1 MIRKTAT
8 ITAASIAGIILAGGA
23 AVGANIGILN
33 SSEDDTL
40 GQLSAELQPAPESTS
55 TSPDT
60 SPSVERF
67 TVDAAGTVAVRHVGD
82 AIEVENV
89 SPNTGWSWDD
99 VSDSDTVIQ
108 LTFRHA
114 ASGEVLDFVARTD
127 EAGVVTARVERRSTT
142 PPTTPATTPATLG
155 TAPGTTAGPDANRYD
170 DDRDDDA
177 GYDDRDD
184 DDHEREEHEHEG
196 WDSDD

>member
-55 TSPDT
+55 TSLDT
-60 SPSVERF
+60 SPSAERF
-67 TVDAAGTVAVRHVGD
+67 TVDAAGTVVVRQVVDG
-82 AIEVENV
+82 IEVESV

-99 VSDSDTVIQ
+99 VSDSDTVVQ
-108 LTFRHA
+108 LTFRHSG
-114 ASGEVLDFVARTD
+114 SGEVLDFVARVD
-127 EAGVVTARVERRSTT
+127 EAGVITARVERRSST
-142 PPTTPATTPATLG
+142 PATTPATAPATLG
-155 TAPGTTAGPDANRYD
+155 TAPGTTAGHDDHRD
-170 DDRDDDA
+170 DDRDDD

-184 DDHEREEHEHEG
+184 DDHDREEHEHEG